1 MLENSNPRAMEKKEK
16 EKGVGE
22 KIRYYKI
29 SRTGWRDERRKCQLF
44 RLYPVIPGD
53 LQDSG
58 QLSRPQDWF

>member
-29 SRTGWRDERRKCQLF
+29 SRKVEFSNLRAGSTG
-44 RLYPVIPGD
+44 GS
-53 LQDSG
+53 QDQQSG
-58 QLSRPQDWF
+58 RTDGRART